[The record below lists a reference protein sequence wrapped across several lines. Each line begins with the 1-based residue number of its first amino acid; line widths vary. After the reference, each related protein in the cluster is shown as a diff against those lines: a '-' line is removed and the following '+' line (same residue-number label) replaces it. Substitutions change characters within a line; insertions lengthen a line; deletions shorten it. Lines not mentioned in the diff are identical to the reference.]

1 MARDYARQRKE
12 APRHTHSKKSSG
24 GLPGW
29 LWALCGLTLG
39 LGVAAIVFIVY
50 RPVESP
56 AVVQGPPSRPVA
68 TPTPGPVVPPRQE
81 SRFKF
86 YDGLAKAQ
94 VNPNEEAYK
103 VEPPPPAAED
113 TNRYVLQAGSF
124 RTREDAE
131 RRKATV
137 ALLGFESSIKEVEL
151 EERGTVF
158 RVQIGPDM
166 TRAVAEKAMRQLADN
181 DIDSFATRAGG

>member
-12 APRHTHSKKSSG
+12 APRRTHTNNSR

-29 LWALCGLTLG
+29 SWALCGLTLG
-39 LGVAAIVFIVY
+39 LGIAAIVFIVY

-94 VNPNEEAYK
+94 VRPNEDAYK

-113 TNRYVLQAGSF
+113 TSRYVIQAGSF
-124 RTREDAE
+124 RARDDAE
-131 RRKATV
+131 RRKANI
-137 ALLGFESSIKEVEL
+137 ALLGFESTIKQVDL
-151 EERGTVF
+151 LDRGTVY
-158 RVQIGPDM
+158 RVQVGPDM
-166 TRAVAEKAMRQLADN
+166 SRDAAEKAMRQLADN